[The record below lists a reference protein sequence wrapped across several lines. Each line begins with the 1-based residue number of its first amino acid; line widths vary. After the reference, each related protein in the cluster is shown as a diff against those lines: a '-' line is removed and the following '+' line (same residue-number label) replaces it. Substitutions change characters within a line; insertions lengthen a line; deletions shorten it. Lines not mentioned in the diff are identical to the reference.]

1 MGAEDKMRYTPYPM
15 KRIGGFLGIAA
26 SVIIVVLVFP
36 RSAHAY
42 VDPGTGSYV
51 LQIVIAG
58 IAAASFSLKL
68 FWGRIKAYFSGPP
81 PKEEDIDSDE

>member
-1 MGAEDKMRYTPYPM
+1 MGEEAKMGYTAYPM
-15 KRIGGFLGIAA
+15 KRVRNFLGLAA
-26 SVIIVVLVFP
+26 SVIILILVFP

-68 FWGRIKAYFSGPP
+68 FWGRIRAYFSGPP
-81 PKEEDIDSDE
+81 QKEEDIDSDE

>member
-1 MGAEDKMRYTPYPM
+1 MNRV
-15 KRIGGFLGIAA
+15 RNFLGFAA
-26 SVIIVVLVFP
+26 SLMILALVFP
-36 RSAHAY
+36 RSAYAY

-68 FWGRIKAYFSGPP
+68 FWGRIRAFFSGPP
-81 PKEEDIDSDE
+81 PQKEDDFDSDE

>member
-1 MGAEDKMRYTPYPM
+1 M
-15 KRIGGFLGIAA
+15 KRVSAFFGLTA
-26 SVIIVVLVFP
+26 SLMILALVFP
-36 RSAHAY
+36 RPAHAY

-68 FWGRIKAYFSGPP
+68 FWGRIRAFFSGSPQ
-81 PKEEDIDSDE
+81 KEKDIESHE

>member
-1 MGAEDKMRYTPYPM
+1 M
-15 KRIGGFLGIAA
+15 KRARSFLGLAA
-26 SVIIVVLVFP
+26 SLMILALVFP

-68 FWGRIKAYFSGPP
+68 FWGRIRAFFSGPP
-81 PKEEDIDSDE
+81 PQREDNIDSDE